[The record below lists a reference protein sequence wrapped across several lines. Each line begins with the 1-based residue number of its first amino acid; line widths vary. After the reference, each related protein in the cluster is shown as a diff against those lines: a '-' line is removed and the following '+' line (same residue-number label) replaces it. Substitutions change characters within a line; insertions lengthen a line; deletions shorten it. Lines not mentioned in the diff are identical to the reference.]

1 MKRIAALILLAS
13 LSANAFAFDPFVVSD
28 IRIDGLSRI
37 SAGTVYNYL
46 PVNKGDQ
53 LTDSAAQRAIRALY
67 QTKFFSNVE
76 FDREGNI
83 LVIKV
88 TERPSIA
95 KLTLRGNKDIKSD
108 ELKKGLKE
116 IGLTEGETFDRLALD
131 NVQQELIR
139 QYYNRGKYN
148 VTVDPHVTPL
158 DRNRVAIDIE
168 IREGKAAKIKEFN
181 IIGNHAF
188 TDKDIR
194 EGFESDTTNL
204 MSWYSKDD
212 QYSREKLSGDLE
224 KLQSYYMDRGYAD
237 FGVDST
243 QVSIAPDKRFMYI
256 DASIKEGEIYKVADV
271 KLVGTLILPETTL
284 RQLVFLKT
292 GDTFNRAAI
301 ENSTKAIKAILANIG
316 YAYAKVTPIP
326 KLDKD
331 KRTVDVTLYVEP
343 GQRVYVRR
351 VVFAGNTR
359 TEDGVLRREMR
370 QLEGSWYSQ
379 AAIDRSK
386 TRLMRVGYFKKVDID
401 KKLVPGTQ
409 DQVDVSVKVEEQS
422 AGSLQ
427 FGVGYSQFSGLI
439 LSASVSQNNLFGTG
453 DSFSVSGQR
462 SSFSTLF
469 NVNYYNPYL
478 TDNGIGIGYNA
489 TYSKADFGNT
499 DFANY
504 ATSTK
509 SFSSYLGIPISETD
523 GVRVGLGISSNKVNL
538 IPGFSPQVLLDYQ
551 DQIGNRTIHSWTG
564 TLGWSHDTRDQY
576 WAPSTD
582 HAESRRSDVGF
593 RRHRPAWV
601 HRAVLETEH
610 PGKPLLAHRWRFRT
624 VSGWP
629 GWLRRDVW
637 RQRYQ
642 QRPVRRVANRQRSEQ
657 PDARAYR
664 HASGLPVLAEL
675 LLRWCTRR
683 ARLPGQHPRATRVH
697 CPQRGAVAKWC
708 VLGRRL
714 CATHRRRVQGAGD
727 RTGLPAAAIPEGC
740 QHGALVLVR
749 GCGQRLQELPKL
761 QRQHIARVHR
771 FVAAVAGAHRT
782 TDHQPRLPVPLAAGR
797 QPLRGA
803 HPVYFR
809 QPVLVL
815 TSGAAQP
822 RLTSLCGA
830 HRDADVLFIVRAG
843 GTVPTAT
850 PR

>member
-53 LTDSAAQRAIRALY
+53 LTDSGAQRAIRALY
-67 QTKFFSNVE
+67 QTKFFSDVE
-76 FDREGNI
+76 LEREGDI

-95 KLTLRGNKDIKSD
+95 KLTLRGNKDIKTD

-148 VTVDPHVTPL
+148 VTVDPHVTQL

-168 IREGKAAKIKEFN
+168 VREGKPAKIKEFN
-181 IIGNHAF
+181 IIGNRAF
-188 TDKDIR
+188 TDKAIR

-243 QVSIAPDKRFMYI
+243 QVTIAPDKRDMYI

-271 KLVGTLILPETTL
+271 KLLGTLILPETTL

-351 VVFAGNTR
+351 VVFQGNTR

-427 FGVGYSQFSGLI
+427 FGVGYSQFSGII
-439 LSASVSQNNLFGTG
+439 LSASVAQNNLFGTG
-453 DSFSVSGQR
+453 DSFSISGQR

-499 DFANY
+499 DFANF

-538 IPGFSPQVLLDYQ
+538 IPGFSPQELLDYQ

-564 TLGWSHDTRDQY
+564 TLGWNHDTRDQY
-576 WAPSTD
+576 WAPSRGGLMSVSTD
-582 HAESRRSDVGF
+582 IALPGSTVQYWKLSTEANHYWRIGGGFVLYLDGQVGYGKTYGANGISNAQF
-593 RRHRPAWV
+593 DALQTASVAANPA
-601 HRAVLETEH
+601 HVLTDLRQDF
-610 PGKPLLAHRWRFRT
+610 PFWQNFY
-624 VSGWP
+624 SG
-629 GWLRRDVW
+629 GVRDV
-637 RQRYQ
+637 RGFQDNTLG
-642 QRPVRRVANRQRSEQ
+642 PRVCISGTATRL
-657 PDARAYR
+657 P
-664 HASGLPVLAEL
+664 SGLCSDGSFAQPIGGAFKVLGTAQVFL
-675 LLRWCTRR
+675 PLPFLKDVNT
-683 ARLPGQHPRATRVH
+683 ARLAWFVDTGNAYKNYQSFSASTLRAS
-697 CPQRGAVAKWC
+697 
-708 VLGRRL
+708 
-714 CATHRRRVQGAGD
+714 
-727 RTGLPAAAIPEGC
+727 TGLSLQWQAPIGPLIISLAFPFRSQPEDSRYEERIQFTFGS
-740 QHGALVLVR
+740 Q
-749 GCGQRLQELPKL
+749 
-761 QRQHIARVHR
+761 
-771 FVAAVAGAHRT
+771 F
-782 TDHQPRLPVPLAAGR
+782 
-797 QPLRGA
+797 
-803 HPVYFR
+803 
-809 QPVLVL
+809 
-815 TSGAAQP
+815 
-822 RLTSLCGA
+822 
-830 HRDADVLFIVRAG
+830 
-843 GTVPTAT
+843 
-850 PR
+850 